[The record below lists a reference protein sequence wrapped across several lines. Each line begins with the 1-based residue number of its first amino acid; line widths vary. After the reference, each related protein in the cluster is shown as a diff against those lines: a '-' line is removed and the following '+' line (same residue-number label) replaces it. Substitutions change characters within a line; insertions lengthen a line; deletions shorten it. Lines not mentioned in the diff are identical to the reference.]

1 MASISEI
8 KNGVCIE
15 LNGDLWQI
23 IEFLH
28 VKPGKG
34 QAFVRSKMKS
44 LTTGKNLEHT
54 FQLSTKI
61 VTARIERSQSQY
73 LYKDDQGYNFMNNE
87 TFEQVSLPEF
97 VIDSPDFLREGDN
110 VDVLTH
116 AETEKIIAIEVPQ
129 FVVMEVTYT
138 EPGVKGN
145 TATNVSK
152 PATVESGATVQ
163 VPIFVNQGDLIKID
177 TKERV
182 YVERAK

>member
-61 VTARIERSQSQY
+61 VTARIERSEAQF

-87 TFEQVSLPEF
+87 NFEQVSLPEF
-97 VIDSPDFLREGDN
+97 VIDSPGFLREGDT

-116 AETEKIIAIEVPQ
+116 AETEKIIAVEVPQ
-129 FVVMEVTYT
+129 FVIMEVTYT

-145 TATNVSK
+145 TATNVTK
-152 PATVESGATVQ
+152 PATVESGAVVN
-163 VPIFVNQGDLIKID
+163 VPIFVNQGDKIKID
-177 TKERV
+177 TKERS

>member
-1 MASISEI
+1 MANISEI
-8 KNGVCIE
+8 KNGLCLE
-15 LNGDLWQI
+15 MNGDLWQI
-23 IEFLH
+23 VEFLH

-34 QAFVRSKMKS
+34 QAFVRSKLKS

-54 FQLSTKI
+54 FQLSAKI
-61 VTARIERSQSQY
+61 TTARIERSQAQF
-73 LYKDDQGYNFMNNE
+73 LYKDEVGYNFMNNE

-97 VIDSPDFLREGDN
+97 VIDSPDFLREGDM

-116 AETEKIIAIEVPQ
+116 AETEKIIAVELPQ
-129 FVVMEVTYT
+129 FVIMEVSYT

-163 VPIFVNQGDLIKID
+163 VPIFVNQGDKIKID
-177 TKERV
+177 TKERT